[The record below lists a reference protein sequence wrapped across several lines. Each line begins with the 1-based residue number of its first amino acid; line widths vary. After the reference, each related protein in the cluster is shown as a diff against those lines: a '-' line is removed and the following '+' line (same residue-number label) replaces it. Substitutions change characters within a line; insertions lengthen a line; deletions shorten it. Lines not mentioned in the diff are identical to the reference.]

1 MMIKTAVSDLQK
13 VTITLPK
20 AVVTR
25 LNHLVAL
32 QRSRFIAETLEERL
46 ALEEQLLALDET
58 AGAWSDENHPDM
70 LDDAAIYGWLNT
82 LRSSWSWPGDVDHD
96 RLSVCDTGLVLRH
109 LRGTVCGKLFASC
122 SKSER
127 LFIATVTRLEVHA
140 GMTPDERYA
149 TQKLLSRL
157 GVYDLDRTI
166 ADKAGDLIAMSKKSG
181 RVLGVPDAIIAAT
194 AIGGAP

>member
-1 MMIKTAVSDLQK
+1 M
-13 VTITLPK
+13 
-20 AVVTR
+20 TR
-25 LNHLVAL
+25 Y
-32 QRSRFIAETLEERL
+32 
-46 ALEEQLLALDET
+46 LL
-58 AGAWSDENHPDM
+58 
-70 LDDAAIYGWLNT
+70 
-82 LRSSWSWPGDVDHD
+82 
-96 RLSVCDTGLVLRH
+96 DTGLVLRH
-109 LRGTVCGKLFASC
+109 LRGQRRVVSFLRAL

-194 AIGGAP
+194 AISNNLTLVTLNPNDFKNITGLSTHALDEELQ